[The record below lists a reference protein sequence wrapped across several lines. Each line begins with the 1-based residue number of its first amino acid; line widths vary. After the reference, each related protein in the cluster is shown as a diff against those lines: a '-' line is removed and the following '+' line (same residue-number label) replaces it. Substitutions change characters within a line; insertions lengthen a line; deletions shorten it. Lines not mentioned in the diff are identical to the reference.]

1 MKKNL
6 IPISSILLFSLL
18 MFSGCQKETTNAVVS
33 KQATA
38 ASKLESSK
46 AALSETQILIRKWTE
61 WIFTRD
67 VSLAPWDDA
76 TGDKQYAPQ
85 PYANGTMLLAG
96 GSSPDLVNREI
107 TIKLNQYQN
116 VF

>member
-1 MKKNL
+1 MKKNVISL
-6 IPISSILLFSLL
+6 SSILLFSLL
-18 MFSGCQKETTNAVVS
+18 MFYGCQKETANTPVS
-33 KQATA
+33 EQVTA

-46 AALSETQILIRKWTE
+46 VALSETQILIRKWTE

-76 TGDKQYAPQ
+76 TGDKQYAAQ

-96 GSSPDLVNREI
+96 ANTTDLVNREI
-107 TIKLNQYQN
+107 TSNLNKYQN
-116 VF
+116 V